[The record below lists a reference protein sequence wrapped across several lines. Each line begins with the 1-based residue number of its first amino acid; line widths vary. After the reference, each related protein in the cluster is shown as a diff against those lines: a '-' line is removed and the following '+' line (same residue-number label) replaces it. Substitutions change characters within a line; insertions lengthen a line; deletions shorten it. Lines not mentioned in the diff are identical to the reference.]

1 MGVGHL
7 MLARTRLVPL
17 INSVR
22 GFCTLYGEDFWNSE
36 AAVNRLDLTPYGDEL
51 AVRVIERID
60 NGRFIGSVHQGYCGW
75 ALGKHRNCGLYILGR
90 NEQGDILHDAFE
102 CGTTTHKGDI
112 TWTSKDS
119 LLDWLSKQ
127 SDYTMSGA
135 DTSSDIG
142 RVIRGNKYLINNQ
155 TITRDVLCKFIQ
167 E

>member
-1 MGVGHL
+1 

-90 NEQGDILHDAFE
+90 PSRQRRSAV
-102 CGTTTHKGDI
+102 
-112 TWTSKDS
+112 S
-119 LLDWLSKQ
+119 
-127 SDYTMSGA
+127 
-135 DTSSDIG
+135 
-142 RVIRGNKYLINNQ
+142 
-155 TITRDVLCKFIQ
+155 TRDRGDGSRPAFAPRVRMPYTPNATDTNQGSSEC
-167 E
+167 